1 MADEG
6 FVMNPTDI
14 YSQCQTAAGGLLSAI
29 DSRDARGVEDSLTRL
44 QGCLSVRE
52 EGSRM
57 RADRLHEERLDALEG
72 VTEELAR
79 AVRRSG
85 RHRYRKLREAA
96 PLLRHLTT
104 ARS

>member
-6 FVMNPTDI
+6 LVTNPTDI

-29 DSRDARGVEDSLTRL
+29 DSRDARGMKDSLTRL
-44 QGCLSVRE
+44 RGYLSVRE
-52 EGSRM
+52 AGSRM

-79 AVRRSG
+79 TVRRSG
-85 RHRYRKLREAA
+85 RRGFRKLREVA
-96 PLLRHLTT
+96 PLLRHLT